1 MSPPLARRFT
11 PACFLRLGRAKRP
24 LAEVPLATATM
35 ARGSKSHGI
44 EKPMA
49 GRRISNE
56 PCNHGSYHNADRNV
70 SHVSILPQRASRHW
84 RPYFPGYVGAFT
96 YERGVSVD
104 LTGKP

>member
-1 MSPPLARRFT
+1 
-11 PACFLRLGRAKRP
+11 
-24 LAEVPLATATM
+24 M

-70 SHVSILPQRASRHW
+70 SHVSVLPQRASRHW
-84 RPYFPGYVGAFT
+84 RPYFPGYVGVFT
-96 YERGVSVD
+96 HERSVSVD
-104 LTGKP
+104 LTGKS